1 MAMEAVAQSYSGF
14 WRRLGGVIIDSI
26 IVGVI
31 SGVLGAV
38 LKAAGVDNAGA
49 SGALGFV
56 IGLIYDIW
64 GWGSGQTVGCM
75 ALKMRIVDAQG
86 GGAPG
91 YGKALIRYI
100 VSFICGITVILG
112 IIGGLWLVWDARKQ
126 TWWDKVAG

>member
-1 MAMEAVAQSYSGF
+1 MAMEAVTQSYAGF

-31 SGVLGAV
+31 SGVITAI
-38 LKAAGVDNAGA
+38 LKAAGVENAGA
-49 SGALGFV
+49 QGGIGFV
-56 IGLIYDIW
+56 IGLIYYIW

-75 ALKMRIVDAQG
+75 ALKMRIADQQG

-100 VSFICGITVILG
+100 VSFICG
-112 IIGGLWLVWDARKQ
+112 
-126 TWWDKVAG
+126 